1 MSLSEEIE
9 KLDRLHREGAL
20 SDAEFARAKERVLG
34 GAAPPAA
41 VVAAARINAWRRS
54 RSDRWLGGVCGG
66 LAGWTGAQAWIWR
79 LLFVLAAACHGV
91 GILVYLVLWFFV
103 PAEPDQPGRAG
114 PARGEPA

>member
-34 GAAPPAA
+34 GAAPQVAA
-41 VVAAARINAWRRS
+41 GAAARINAWRRS
-54 RSDRWLGGVCGG
+54 RADRWVGGVCGG
-66 LAGWTGAQAWIWR
+66 LAEWTGAQAWIWR
-79 LLFVLAAACHGV
+79 LLFVLGVACHGV
-91 GILVYLVLWFFV
+91 GILVYLLLWIFV
-103 PAEPDQPGRAG
+103 PDQPGRAG

>member
-20 SDAEFARAKERVLG
+20 SDAEFERAKARVLG
-34 GAAPPAA
+34 GEGPAA
-41 VVAAARINAWRRS
+41 LADAAARVNAWRRS

-66 LAGWTGAQAWIWR
+66 LAEWTGAQAWVWR
-79 LLFVLAAACHGV
+79 LLFVLGTACHGV
-91 GILVYLVLWFFV
+91 GLLVYLVPWILV
-103 PAEPDQPGRAG
+103 PDASGRAG